1 MDKFVEDEWQAPRI
15 NPQAMEPHHE
25 EVSSMERSS
34 GRGAQVGILMG
45 SQSDWAKMD
54 QAAEVLKQFE
64 VSHDMLVL
72 SAHRL
77 PDRVAEYAKQA
88 EARGIQL
95 LIAGAGMANHLAG
108 ALAANSTLP
117 VIGVPLSGSAL
128 NGVDALYATV
138 QMPNGVPVA
147 TVAIDGAANAAY
159 LAVEILALQD
169 EPLRARLKAHRQAER
184 AKLEAALVKQTPQ
197 VQEIER

>member
-1 MDKFVEDEWQAPRI
+1 
-15 NPQAMEPHHE
+15 MEQP
-25 EVSSMERSS
+25 S

-45 SQSDWAKMD
+45 SQSDWVKMEK
-54 QAAEVLKQFE
+54 AADVLKQFE
-64 VSHDMLVL
+64 VPCEMLVL

-77 PDRVAEYAKQA
+77 PDRVAEYARTA
-88 EARGIQL
+88 ESRGL
-95 LIAGAGMANHLAG
+95 AVLMGGAGMANHLAG
-108 ALAANSTLP
+108 ALAANCTLP

-138 QMPNGVPVA
+138 QMPKGVPVA

-169 EPLRARLKAHRQAER
+169 EPLRARLKTHRQAER
-184 AKLEAALVKQTPQ
+184 AKLEAALVEQTPQ
-197 VQEIER
+197 VQEVAR

>member
-1 MDKFVEDEWQAPRI
+1 
-15 NPQAMEPHHE
+15 MEQ
-25 EVSSMERSS
+25 SS

-45 SQSDWAKMD
+45 SQSDWAKMEK
-54 QAAEVLKQFE
+54 AAEALKQFE
-64 VSHDMLVL
+64 VPCEMLVL

-77 PDRVAEYAKQA
+77 PDRVAEYARQA
-88 EARGIQL
+88 EARGLQI

-108 ALAANSTLP
+108 ALAANCTLP

-138 QMPNGVPVA
+138 QMPKGVPVA
-147 TVAIDGAANAAY
+147 TVAIDGAAYAAY

-184 AKLEAALVKQTPQ
+184 AKLEAALVEQTPQ
-197 VQEIER
+197 VQEVAR